1 MRIIKEETPL
11 GATIR
16 EIDLRHELSRKEK
29 ELIAQALAEH
39 QVLFFRDQPISPQ
52 QHKSFALNF
61 GSLQTHPA
69 YPTVE
74 GFPEITILE
83 NDRKNPSKIEE
94 WHTDMTFRS
103 SPPLGSILLAKIIPK
118 SGGDTLF
125 SSLSAAYEG
134 LDKEIQES
142 LTNLTATHSFEYG
155 FKESLEE
162 PGGKERLKQALLDNP
177 PVNHPVVR
185 THPITGRKLIYVN
198 KLFTCRINELNEK
211 ESSKLLNFLFA
222 EIQNEEY
229 VCRFK
234 WEKNSI
240 VFWDNRS
247 ILHRPDN
254 DYWPEIRRMERITI
268 DDCERPY

>member
-1 MRIIKEETPL
+1 M
-11 GATIR
+11 
-16 EIDLRHELSRKEK
+16 
-29 ELIAQALAEH
+29 
-39 QVLFFRDQPISPQ
+39 
-52 QHKSFALNF
+52 
-61 GSLQTHPA
+61 
-69 YPTVE
+69 
-74 GFPEITILE
+74 
-83 NDRKNPSKIEE
+83 
-94 WHTDMTFRS
+94 
-103 SPPLGSILLAKIIPK
+103 
-118 SGGDTLF
+118 
-125 SSLSAAYEG
+125 
-134 LDKEIQES
+134 
-142 LTNLTATHSFEYG
+142 HSFEYG

-198 KLFTCRINELNEK
+198 KLFTCRINELNKK

-222 EIQNEEY
+222 EIKNEEY

-234 WEKNSI
+234 WKKNSI